1 MKHYFGKQLFSKVT
15 PAKVTAMAL
24 GATLIS
30 IAALSQP
37 VWAQATKAAAPPAA
51 AAASSS
57 FTSTKVGFVN
67 TQRILRDSEP
77 AIAILKKIDDEF
89 MKRNDELQKNIND
102 LRNKVQKFEK
112 DAPVMAESERS
123 RNQRELG
130 NLDIEVQRKQRELQ
144 EDYNRRRNEEFGM
157 IVEKANAA
165 IKRIADQE
173 NFDIIIQDAITVSPR
188 VDITDQ
194 VIQSLAKK

>member
-1 MKHYFGKQLFSKVT
+1 MKQFFGKQSLKQVNRSN
-15 PAKVTAMAL
+15 AKSIVFGAAL
-24 GATLIS
+24 LS
-30 IAALSQP
+30 IAAVSTP
-37 VWAQATKAAAPPAA
+37 VWAQSSKAPSAT
-51 AAASSS
+51 AASSAAV
-57 FTSTKVGFVN
+57 TSTKVGFVN

-89 MKRNDELQKNIND
+89 RKRNDDIQKSIND
-102 LRNKVQKFEK
+102 LRSKVQKFEK

-123 RNQRELG
+123 RSQRELG
-130 NLDIEVQRKQRELQ
+130 NLDVEVQRKQRELQ
-144 EDYNRRRNEEFGM
+144 EDYNRRRNEEFGL

-173 NFDIIIQDAITVSPR
+173 NYDIILQDAITVNPR

-194 VIQSLAKK
+194 VIKSLAKK

>member
-1 MKHYFGKQLFSKVT
+1 MKQFFGKQAFLNVSHSSL
-15 PAKVTAMAL
+15 TAMVL
-24 GATLIS
+24 VVTLIS
-30 IAALSQP
+30 ITALPQP
-37 VWAQATKAAAPPAA
+37 VWAQAAKATTPPV
-51 AAASSS
+51 AAASTS

-67 TQRILRDSEP
+67 TQRILRDSLP

-89 MKRNDELQKNIND
+89 VKRNDELQKNIND
-102 LRNKVQKFEK
+102 LRIKVQKFEK

-157 IVEKANAA
+157 IVEKANEA
-165 IKRIADQE
+165 IKRIAEKE
-173 NFDIIIQDAITVSPR
+173 NFDLIIQDAITVSPR

-194 VIQSLAKK
+194 VIEALAKK

>member
-15 PAKVTAMAL
+15 RAQVTAMAL

-37 VWAQATKAAAPPAA
+37 VWAQATKAATPPAA

-165 IKRIADQE
+165 IKRIAEQE

>member
-1 MKHYFGKQLFSKVT
+1 MKHFFGKQSFSKVLRS
-15 PAKVTAMAL
+15 KVMVMAF
-24 GATLIS
+24 GVTFIS

-37 VWAQATKAAAPPAA
+37 VWAQAAKAVNSPVAGALA
-51 AAASSS
+51 S

-89 MKRNDELQKNIND
+89 MKRNDELQKNITD
-102 LRNKVQKFEK
+102 LRKKVQKFEK
-112 DAPVMAESERS
+112 DAPVMAEGERARS
-123 RNQRELG
+123 QRELG

-144 EDYNRRRNEEFGM
+144 EDYNRRRNEEFGI

-165 IKRIADQE
+165 IKRIAEKE
-173 NFDIIIQDAITVSPR
+173 NFDLIIQDAITVSPR

-194 VIQSLAKK
+194 VIKALAKK

>member
-1 MKHYFGKQLFSKVT
+1 MKQFFSKQSFLNLSQSSLM
-15 PAKVTAMAL
+15 AMVL
-24 GATLIS
+24 GVAFIS
-30 IAALSQP
+30 ITVVSMP
-37 VWAQATKAAAPPAA
+37 VWAQAAKATTPPAA
-51 AAASSS
+51 AAPAS

-89 MKRNDELQKNIND
+89 TKRNDELQKSIND

-123 RNQRELG
+123 RSQRELG

-157 IVEKANAA
+157 IVEKANEA
-165 IKRIADQE
+165 IKRIAEKE
-173 NFDIIIQDAITVSPR
+173 NFDLIIQDAITVSPR

>member
-1 MKHYFGKQLFSKVT
+1 MKQFFGKQSFLKVS
-15 PAKVTAMAL
+15 PLSLTAMVL
-24 GATLIS
+24 GVTLIS
-30 IAALSQP
+30 ITVLSQP
-37 VWAQATKAAAPPAA
+37 VWAQAAKANTLPVAG
-51 AAASSS
+51 ASAS

-123 RNQRELG
+123 RSQRELG

-144 EDYNRRRNEEFGM
+144 EDYNRRRNEEFGI

-165 IKRIADQE
+165 IKRIAEQE

-194 VIQSLAKK
+194 VIKSLAKK

>member
-1 MKHYFGKQLFSKVT
+1 MKQYFGKQSFSKVFRSQ
-15 PAKVTAMAL
+15 VTATAF
-24 GATLIS
+24 GVALIS
-30 IAALSQP
+30 IAAVSQP
-37 VWAQATKAAAPPAA
+37 VWAQAAKEATPPAA
-51 AAASSS
+51 GATTS

-89 MKRNDELQKNIND
+89 MKRNDEIQKSINE
-102 LRNKVQKFEK
+102 LRTKVQKFEK

-123 RNQRELG
+123 RSQRELG

-165 IKRIADQE
+165 IKRIAEQE
-173 NFDIIIQDAITVSPR
+173 NFDLIIQDAITVSPR

>member
-1 MKHYFGKQLFSKVT
+1 MKQFFSKQSFLNVSHSSL
-15 PAKVTAMAL
+15 TAMVL
-24 GATLIS
+24 GVTLIS
-30 IAALSQP
+30 ITVLSQP
-37 VWAQATKAAAPPAA
+37 VWAQAAKATTPAVAATSA
-51 AAASSS
+51 S

-89 MKRNDELQKNIND
+89 MKRNDELQKSIND

-157 IVEKANAA
+157 IVEKANEA
-165 IKRIADQE
+165 IKRIAEKE
-173 NFDIIIQDAITVSPR
+173 NFDLIIQDAITVSPR

>member
-1 MKHYFGKQLFSKVT
+1 MKQFFGKPSRKQVFCSN
-15 PAKVTAMAL
+15 AMSLAI
-24 GATLIS
+24 G
-30 IAALSQP
+30 AALLSIVAVSTP
-37 VWAQATKAAAPPAA
+37 VWAQASKAAPAA
-51 AAASSS
+51 TASATAV
-57 FTSTKVGFVN
+57 TSTKVGFVN

-89 MKRNDELQKNIND
+89 QKRNDDIQKSIND
-102 LRNKVQKFEK
+102 LRSKVQKFEK

-123 RNQRELG
+123 RSQRELG
-130 NLDIEVQRKQRELQ
+130 NLDVEVQRKQRELQ
-144 EDYNRRRNEEFGM
+144 EDYNRRRNEEFGL

-173 NFDIIIQDAITVSPR
+173 NYDIILQDAITVNPR

-194 VIQSLAKK
+194 VIKSLAKK

>member
-1 MKHYFGKQLFSKVT
+1 MKQFVGKQSFLKVSHSSLS
-15 PAKVTAMAL
+15 AMVL

-30 IAALSQP
+30 ITVLSQP
-37 VWAQATKAAAPPAA
+37 VWAQATKAATPPVAG
-51 AAASSS
+51 ASAS

-89 MKRNDELQKNIND
+89 MKRNNELQKNIND

-144 EDYNRRRNEEFGM
+144 EDYNRRRNEEFGL
-157 IVEKANAA
+157 IVEKANEA
-165 IKRIADQE
+165 IKRIAEKE
-173 NFDIIIQDAITVSPR
+173 NFDLIIQDAITVSPR

>member
-1 MKHYFGKQLFSKVT
+1 MKQFLGKQSLKQANRSN
-15 PAKVTAMAL
+15 AKSIAFGAAL
-24 GATLIS
+24 LS
-30 IAALSQP
+30 IAAVSTP
-37 VWAQATKAAAPPAA
+37 VWAQASKAPSATAASKAAV
-51 AAASSS
+51 
-57 FTSTKVGFVN
+57 TSTKVGFVN

-89 MKRNDELQKNIND
+89 QKRNDDIQKSISD
-102 LRNKVQKFEK
+102 LRSKVQKFEK

-123 RNQRELG
+123 RSQRELG
-130 NLDIEVQRKQRELQ
+130 NLDVEVQRKQRELQ
-144 EDYNRRRNEEFGM
+144 EDYNRRRNEEFGL

-173 NFDIIIQDAITVSPR
+173 NYDIILQDAITVNPR

-194 VIQSLAKK
+194 VIKSLAKK

>member
-1 MKHYFGKQLFSKVT
+1 MKQFFGKWSFLNVSHSSL
-15 PAKVTAMAL
+15 TAMVL
-24 GATLIS
+24 GVTLIS
-30 IAALSQP
+30 ITVLSQP
-37 VWAQATKAAAPPAA
+37 VWAQAAKATTPPV
-51 AAASSS
+51 AAASAS

-67 TQRILRDSEP
+67 TQRILRDSLP

-89 MKRNDELQKNIND
+89 VKRNDELQKNIND

-112 DAPVMAESERS
+112 DAPVMAESERL

-157 IVEKANAA
+157 IVEKANEA
-165 IKRIADQE
+165 IKRIAEKE
-173 NFDIIIQDAITVSPR
+173 NFDLIIQDAITVSPR

-194 VIQSLAKK
+194 VIDALAKK